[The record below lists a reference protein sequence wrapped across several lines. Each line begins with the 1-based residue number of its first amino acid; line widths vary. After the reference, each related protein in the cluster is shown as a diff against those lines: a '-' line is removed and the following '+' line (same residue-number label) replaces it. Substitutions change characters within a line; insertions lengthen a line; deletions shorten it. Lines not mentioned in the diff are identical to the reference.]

1 MALILKNHGQDFISG
16 RDMDFTVYKSE
27 NVDIHHIFP
36 KDYCESKK
44 LPKQKWNSIIN
55 KTPISYSTNRAIGG
69 IAPSKYLSK
78 IETSGQVNASTLDQ
92 YLESHW
98 IDSQLCRADDF
109 DHFILNRA
117 KRLLDAIEAATGRT
131 ITGRDSED
139 VVAAFGAALM

>member
-78 IETSGQVNASTLDQ
+78 IETTGLIRNFVEPMIS
-92 YLESHW
+92 
-98 IDSQLCRADDF
+98 I
-109 DHFILNRA
+109 ILY
-117 KRLLDAIEAATGRT
+117 
-131 ITGRDSED
+131 
-139 VVAAFGAALM
+139 

>member
-1 MALILKNHGQDFISG
+1 LSG
-16 RDMDFTVYKSE
+16 ESVFLSINSYLRIGSKSE

-36 KDYCESKK
+36 KDYCEDNN

-69 IAPSKYLSK
+69 VAPSKYLSK
-78 IETSGQVNASTLDQ
+78 IESRGQVDSATLDQ

-98 IDSQLCRADDF
+98 IDHQLCRADAF
-109 DHFILNRA
+109 DQFILNRA
-117 KRLLDAIEAATGRT
+117 KKLLDAIEAVTGRT

-139 VVAAFGAALM
+139 VISAFGAVLV